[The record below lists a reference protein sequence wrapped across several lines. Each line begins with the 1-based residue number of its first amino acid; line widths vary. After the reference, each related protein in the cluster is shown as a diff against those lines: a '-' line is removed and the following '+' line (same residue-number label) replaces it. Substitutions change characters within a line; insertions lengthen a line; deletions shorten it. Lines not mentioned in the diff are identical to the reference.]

1 MPEEVLDSVDSQQES
16 QSVESQVD
24 SGAEAQGSYEPQ
36 QQSAPQAPQQAAP
49 TSPWD
54 AFKRLP
60 DFQGQDDRA
69 IATRLYTAMEREK
82 AASRALAQ
90 YQQVLPYA
98 QEYLS
103 NRREFEAWRQS
114 QAQSQPQQMPAAQ
127 PQATEK
133 PKSAWWNPPQVK
145 DSYKRY
151 LVKDEDGR
159 EIIDP
164 NAPIHAREEL
174 AEYQQY
180 KADFARKFL
189 EDPEGALGPMIQ
201 DMAAKQAQEIVQQ
214 QFERVNNESYV
225 SGIEEQNRDW
235 LFDPQTGNVTPEGFL
250 VHKYI
255 EEAREAGIQGPQKRW
270 EYALAMTERE
280 LLAKAFDDS
289 QSTFQDSIRQHTQQ
303 FMSNAQA
310 SRQAP
315 PAPAPQPEPPQPKQ
329 PDLAQQNMQYLRR
342 EAARN
347 PSRSAGTASND
358 PRTPKPK
365 RSFADMLKDEASSRG
380 LI

>member
-1 MPEEVLDSVDSQQES
+1 MSQEEIVDSVDT
-16 QSVESQVD
+16 VD
-24 SGAEAQGSYEPQ
+24 SQDTAASAPDTQDHGSYSPDTSASSPAGSPQ
-36 QQSAPQAPQQAAP
+36 PQ
-49 TSPWD
+49 SPWE

-60 DFQGQDDRA
+60 DFQGADDRT
-69 IATRLYTAMEREK
+69 IAARLYTSMEREK

-103 NRREFEAWRQS
+103 NRREFESWRQS
-114 QAQSQPQQMPAAQ
+114 QAQQQQPQAPAAQ
-127 PQATEK
+127 PQQAEK
-133 PKSAWWNPPQVK
+133 PKWWNPPQVK

-151 LVKDEDGR
+151 LTKDEDGR

-201 DMAAKQAQEIVQQ
+201 DMAAKQAQEIVQK
-214 QFERVNNESYV
+214 QFEQVGNENYV
-225 SGIEEQNRDW
+225 SSIEEQNRDW
-235 LFDPQTGNVTPEGFL
+235 LFDQETGNVTPEGLL

-270 EYALAMTERE
+270 DYALAMTERE
-280 LLAKAFDDS
+280 LLAKAFDES
-289 QSTFQDSIRQHTQQ
+289 QSSVQDSLRQHTQQ
-303 FMSNAQA
+303 FMAQA
-310 SRQAP
+310 QQVRQQ
-315 PAPAPQPEPPQPKQ
+315 PAPQPAPEPAPAKQ
-329 PDLAQQNMQYLRR
+329 PDLATQNMQYLRR

-365 RSFADMLKDEASSRG
+365 RSFADMLKEEASSKG

>member
-1 MPEEVLDSVDSQQES
+1 MDTDVDVQEDSQ
-16 QSVESQVD
+16 VESQVD
-24 SGAEAQGSYEPQ
+24 SQPESGQEIQE
-36 QQSAPQAPQQAAP
+36 APQQ
-49 TSPWD
+49 TQETNSPWD

-60 DFQGQDDRA
+60 DFQGADDRA
-69 IATRLYTAMEREK
+69 IAARLYQAMEREK

-90 YQQVLPYA
+90 YQQVVPYA
-98 QEYLS
+98 QEYLPY
-103 NRREFEAWRQS
+103 RREFQEWLKTRGSNQ
-114 QAQSQPQQMPAAQ
+114 AQ
-127 PQATEK
+127 PQSAPVQAAPAQK
-133 PKSAWWNPPQVK
+133 PKWWNPPQVR
-145 DSYKRY
+145 DSSKRY

-159 EIIDP
+159 EVIDP
-164 NAPIHAREEL
+164 NAPITAREEL

-201 DMAAKQAQEIVQQ
+201 DMAAKQAQEIVSQ
-214 QFERVNNESYV
+214 QFEKVENENYVNS
-225 SGIEEQNRDW
+225 IEEKNRDW
-235 LFDPQTGNVTPEGFL
+235 LFDSQTGNVTPEGLL

-255 EEAREAGIQGPQKRW
+255 EEARERGINGPQQRW
-270 EYALAMTERE
+270 EYAIAMTERE
-280 LLAKAFDDS
+280 MLAQVFDETQAF
-289 QSTFQDSIRQHTQQ
+289 
-303 FMSNAQA
+303 QA
-310 SRQAP
+310 SPQPAP
-315 PAPAPQPEPPQPKQ
+315 VPQFAPPPPSPAPAPQPKQAQ

-365 RSFADMLKDEASSRG
+365 RSFADMLTEEASSRG